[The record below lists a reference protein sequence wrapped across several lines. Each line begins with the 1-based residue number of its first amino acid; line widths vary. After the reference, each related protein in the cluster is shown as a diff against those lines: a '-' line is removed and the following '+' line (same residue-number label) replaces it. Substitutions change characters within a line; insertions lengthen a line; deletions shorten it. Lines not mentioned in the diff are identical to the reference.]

1 MDTATDHQPPSALPA
16 QVRDLLAAL
25 AARDV
30 DTAIAHVTADVVV
43 TDQGET
49 YTGADGV
56 RRFLATAG
64 SEFSYTTELL
74 AVRGSAEHWVVTQ
87 RLEGDFP
94 GGVADLDYTV
104 TLRGGLIR
112 RLAIG

>member
-1 MDTATDHQPPSALPA
+1 MVPSRRAIGVDHPLS
-16 QVRDLLAAL
+16 
-25 AARDV
+25 
-30 DTAIAHVTADVVV
+30 
-43 TDQGET
+43 
-49 YTGADGV
+49 
-56 RRFLATAG
+56 AG
-64 SEFSYTTELL
+64 SWIEDGHTTELL

-87 RLEGDFP
+87 RLEGDYP